1 MPPACAIAMAIWAS
15 VTVSIAEAMM
25 GILTGIERV
34 MRDRISTL
42 AGKTSD
48 RPGVISTSSNV
59 SPSRGLALF
68 FAAIANSVSPEKAS
82 DRPAWG

>member
-1 MPPACAIAMAIWAS
+1 
-15 VTVSIAEAMM
+15 
-25 GILTGIERV
+25 